1 MSLTLIASLL
11 CAALWAVLTFVR
23 PAGLGVVHL
32 LLAAAAILW
41 VRWWASRDGPRSS
54 A

>member
-11 CAALWAVLTFVR
+11 CAALWVVLTFVR
-23 PAGLGVVHL
+23 PAGLGVAHL
-32 LLAAAAILW
+32 LLAAAAIVW
-41 VRWWASRDGPRSS
+41 VRWWATRDAPDPS